1 MSNPTETIKQPA
13 PGDAI
18 ADLAASLL
26 SSPKHH
32 HHHHHHPHPTATTT
46 NNNPTAT
53 NQDTTAEDSGTER
66 AMSHTGAW
74 KPALDRRQSW
84 SAQEYK
90 HDLLKRQCMG
100 GGAGKEGGGFSEVYV
115 TFTGWSMDMKEHY
128 GFQVKDRE
136 ERAYNL

>member
-1 MSNPTETIKQPA
+1 MSNPGEPTKRSA

-26 SSPKHH
+26 SSPKQ
-32 HHHHHHPHPTATTT
+32 PHRHYSQPTNTT
-46 NNNPTAT
+46 NPDTNT
-53 NQDTTAEDSGTER
+53 NQTITDDNADASTH

-90 HDLLKRQCMG
+90 HDLLKRQYMG
-100 GGAGKEGGGFSEVYV
+100 GGAGKEGGGFSEV
-115 TFTGWSMDMKEHY
+115 
-128 GFQVKDRE
+128 
-136 ERAYNL
+136 

>member
-1 MSNPTETIKQPA
+1 MSNPGEPTKRRA

-26 SSPKHH
+26 ASPHQPHH
-32 HHHHHHPHPTATTT
+32 HHHSSQPTNTTT
-46 NNNPTAT
+46 ANQT
-53 NQDTTAEDSGTER
+53 NMTDDNADASIH

-90 HDLLKRQCMG
+90 HDLLKRQYMG
-100 GGAGKEGGGFSEVYV
+100 GGAGKEGGGFSEV
-115 TFTGWSMDMKEHY
+115 
-128 GFQVKDRE
+128 
-136 ERAYNL
+136 

>member
-1 MSNPTETIKQPA
+1 MSNSTNEPTNRATKPRTA

-26 SSPKHH
+26 SSPKQPHH
-32 HHHHHHPHPTATTT
+32 HHHTQPT
-46 NNNPTAT
+46 TAT
-53 NQDTTAEDSGTER
+53 NNTDQAITADSASTH

-90 HDLLKRQCMG
+90 HDLFKRQYMG
-100 GGAGKEGGGFSEVYV
+100 GGAGKEGGGFSEV
-115 TFTGWSMDMKEHY
+115 
-128 GFQVKDRE
+128 
-136 ERAYNL
+136 